1 MNGARAAVTGGS
13 ICRCRRHHIV
23 FQLGVRKILKIQPR
37 PEGTN
42 SLSVAWRELL
52 ARSPS
57 SPRSDAAAWAVIDVL
72 PAHPMITA
80 PVATAATGRA
90 KSQVYQALDQ
100 LKAAGVLKPLS
111 AARRNQAWKAVSLL
125 DLIAGLEAGDPPV
138 AKRREIG
145 ATGL

>member
-1 MNGARAAVTGGS
+1 MRGGS
-13 ICRCRRHHIV
+13 QRRTRSHHIV

-37 PEGTN
+37 REGTN

-52 ARSPS
+52 ARLPS
-57 SPRSDAAAWAVIDVL
+57 SPRTDAAAWAVIDVL

-90 KSQVYQALDQ
+90 TSQVYQALDQ
-100 LKAAGVLKPLS
+100 LEAAGVLEPLS
-111 AARRNQAWKAVSLL
+111 AARRNQTWEAVSLL
-125 DLIAGLEAGDPPV
+125 DLIAGLEAGDLPV

-145 ATGL
+145 ATRL